1 MKPGRVIGTVTLS
14 QGAPQFKGARWL
26 VVSPMEQ
33 AELSRK
39 NDGLS
44 RASTPVVYD
53 NMGAGVGDE
62 ILYVEGAEATQ
73 PFDHPMPIDAINVA
87 LLDQLTYQPPAKPAK
102 ARRTPST

>member
-14 QGAPQFKGARWL
+14 QGAPQFRGARWL
-26 VVSPMEQ
+26 MVSPMGKE
-33 AELSRK
+33 ELSRQ

-44 RASTPVVYD
+44 QASTPVVYD

-73 PFDHPMPIDAINVA
+73 PFGDPIPLDATNVA
-87 LLDQLTYQPPAKPAK
+87 ILDNFQYA
-102 ARRTPST
+102 TPSA